1 MAFKNNYANE
11 INKILSTKR
20 TPDDDSFTL
29 TIPEHKFKKNAEKFN
44 FALRQV
50 YDSYVEND
58 VKMFHIILSLTS
70 FFDMDWLVRN
80 VLDRKIKALIKQ
92 EMQEEYSVKLVN
104 RKSRTKPEACIPCDE
119 FGVPYDVDGE
129 LNEDLECDDEYIDVI
144 DDDDEIEAGI

>member
-1 MAFKNNYANE
+1 MAFKNNYAND

-50 YDSYVEND
+50 YESHAENE

-80 VLDRKIKALIKQ
+80 VLDRKIKTLIKQ
-92 EMQEEYSVKLVN
+92 EMQDEYSVKLVS
-104 RKSRTKPEACIPCDE
+104 RKSHTKVIEDDYMPERAGFNYGDDIDGGEVDE
-119 FGVPYDVDGE
+119 F
-129 LNEDLECDDEYIDVI
+129 DDEV
-144 DDDDEIEAGI
+144 EAGI